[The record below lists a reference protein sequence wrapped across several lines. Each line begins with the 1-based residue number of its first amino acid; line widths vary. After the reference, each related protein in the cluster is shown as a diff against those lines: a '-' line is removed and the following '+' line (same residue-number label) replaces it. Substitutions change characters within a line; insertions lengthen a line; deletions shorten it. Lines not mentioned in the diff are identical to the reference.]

1 LVGFEYLENIFSC
14 REKCV
19 WCWVELAM
27 FSVYLSLAADTFELI
42 FFYCDSGHAAETS
55 ISAGVIYVAQD
66 DKSSE
71 SLQVHMSSL
80 PEVL

>member
-1 LVGFEYLENIFSC
+1 
-14 REKCV
+14 
-19 WCWVELAM
+19 M
-27 FSVYLSLAADTFELI
+27 FVVYLSLAADKFKLI
-42 FFYCDSGHAAETS
+42 ISHCDSGHTAETS
-55 ISAGVIYVAQD
+55 ISAGVIYAAQD